1 MRAFHTVPA
10 LPALAVLA
18 AAWLLAG
25 CAATAS
31 PNTDATMGD
40 AMRVMRAQQMID
52 TSAARRNGSAV
63 TATDGRTVRG
73 AVDNLRDAAKAPAPS
88 TVINVGG
95 GSSGQ

>member
-1 MRAFHTVPA
+1 MRALHV
-10 LPALAVLA
+10 LPALSGLT

-31 PNTDATMGD
+31 PNTDTTMGD
-40 AMRVMRAQQMID
+40 AVRVMRAQQLID
-52 TSAARRNGSAV
+52 ASAAQRHGATV
-63 TATDGRTVRG
+63 TTTEGRTVRG
-73 AVDNLRDAAKAPAPS
+73 AVDSLREASKNPAPS